1 MKTQKI
7 VNLINGSD
15 NENSN
20 FATKKWYVIDIE
32 SKGNYSQPNPSNK
45 IFNKINRMKSLW
57 LFWCIYF
64 SYRKYYC
71 HKNYC
76 CCCRGDPQRKQPLNA
91 STQVISKNCAPFK
104 KYSTE
109 IDGTLI
115 DETHV
120 INITMPM
127 YNLIEYSEVYG
138 ALKEIK

>member
-57 LFWCIYF
+57 LF
-64 SYRKYYC
+64 
-71 HKNYC
+71 
-76 CCCRGDPQRKQPLNA
+76 
-91 STQVISKNCAPFK
+91 
-104 KYSTE
+104 
-109 IDGTLI
+109 
-115 DETHV
+115 
-120 INITMPM
+120 
-127 YNLIEYSEVYG
+127 
-138 ALKEIK
+138 